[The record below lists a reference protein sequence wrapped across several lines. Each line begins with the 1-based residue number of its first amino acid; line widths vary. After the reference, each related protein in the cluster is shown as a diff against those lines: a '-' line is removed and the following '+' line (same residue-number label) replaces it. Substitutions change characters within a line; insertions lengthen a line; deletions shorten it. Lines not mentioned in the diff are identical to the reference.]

1 VIPRGRVIFTRLLC
15 GELELPDA
23 SLMDQEVA
31 ERTRDPRCAG
41 CHSMMDPMG
50 QAFASY
56 DALGRFQAGPVVP
69 GVIDTGDVVGSFSSV
84 AELGELVVSSER
96 FETCIAELV
105 FRQAFGRRPRSVEAD
120 LLAAMHAALVERGSF
135 RDLILALVTSD
146 AFRERYDAVE
156 GNRCLP

>member
-1 VIPRGRVIFTRLLC
+1 
-15 GELELPDA
+15 
-23 SLMDQEVA
+23 
-31 ERTRDPRCAG
+31 
-41 CHSMMDPMG
+41 MDPMG